1 MNVCDCSST
10 PYKGLYCNEYYI
22 EEKSTAFMVFLKII
36 SIILTIIT
44 IAFIIGIIKNRND
57 QKIKAGI
64 NIYLKKKK
72 KKKKKKIKK
81 NKKKKKKKKIKN
93 QHINYLN

>member
-72 KKKKKKIKK
+72 KKK
-81 NKKKKKKKKIKN
+81 NKKK
-93 QHINYLN
+93 